1 MRLVSPKIEVYPM
14 LDCSEA
20 QFGYLPRRAPSNVG
34 ASYPG
39 GLTNIWFMPNHPAS
53 HHNIGGST
61 YWEHPLRSKQ
71 VSSWK
76 HFLALGALLIWR
88 VGSNTTLEGARTGN
102 TFLFLVEF
110 SIAIG
115 PRIRRAGPRIHGTDG
130 INVTSKINNHMSNI
144 TITKWLFVK
153 KLSSGL
159 DRLFIFGGLF
169 NTLNSR
175 IKGTDGTNE
184 NPK

>member
-1 MRLVSPKIEVYPM
+1 MKLNLGTLFAARPPM
-14 LDCSEA
+14 LE
-20 QFGYLPRRAPSNVG
+20 RRI
-34 ASYPG
+34 PG
-39 GLTNIWFMPNHPAS
+39 GLAYIWFMPNHPAS
-53 HHNIGGST
+53 HHNIGGGT
-61 YWEHPLRSKQ
+61 YWEHPLTFETSLI
-71 VSSWK
+71 VETFF
-76 HFLALGALLIWR
+76 FLFLGTLLIWH

-102 TFLFLVEF
+102 TFLFLVTF

-144 TITKWLFVK
+144 TTTKWFFVK

-169 NTLNSR
+169 NTLNPR
-175 IKGTDGTNE
+175 IKRTDGTNE